1 MNYSGYFSVAADFC
15 ERIHRTHHE
24 LDQIRSKFFNIFKF
38 ACLLLLIRTN
48 HFSSN
53 FCFDVA
59 DHHFNTINLALV
71 FSPRKRRSRCD
82 RHRGDRRRSRCDR
95 QRGDRRRSGW
105 GGCFDFL
112 QFIDALLDSCNI
124 ALVTLFSDPPAIA
137 FFASCAYSVMTAIIL
152 RGAKLALILTFVVIA
167 PNLRG
172 ANIAIPLSFVVM
184 AHNSRGANRA
194 STLSFVVIANN
205 SRGANLAS
213 TLSFVVIAHKLRGA
227 NRAITLFFP
236 VIANP
241 NEFFSQHF

>member
-24 LDQIRSKFFNIFKF
+24 LDQRRSKFFIIFKF

-53 FCFDVA
+53 FWFDVA
-59 DHHFNTINLALV
+59 DHHFNTFNLALV

-112 QFIDALLDSCNI
+112 QFIDALLDSCNF
-124 ALVTLFSDPPAIA
+124 ALVI
-137 FFASCAYSVMTAIIL
+137 
-152 RGAKLALILTFVVIA
+152 FVVIA

-184 AHNSRGANRA
+184 AHNSRGAN
-194 STLSFVVIANN
+194 
-205 SRGANLAS
+205 LAI
-213 TLSFVVIAHKLRGA
+213 TLSFVVIAHK
-227 NRAITLFFP
+227 
-236 VIANP
+236 
-241 NEFFSQHF
+241 